1 MKLPF
6 DPRSLK
12 FQIWLYF
19 SIFAILLMAVLWFLQ
34 IYFLDNQ
41 YQAMK
46 IKEINRVADT
56 IAEHMGDRDIL
67 EKVARFSYENDMFIQ
82 IESQEGAILFTP
94 ESDYPRTSG
103 SQLLLEILEIKKRLM
118 MSSSGNQ
125 VSYIRT
131 LPPGNQETLVYGRL
145 IQIDQGTAGG
155 RMNGTMQ
162 ERMEERMNDRMM
174 DGGMMS
180 GSRPVLLY
188 IFSPLTP
195 VGSTVTILQ
204 SQLIRVTFLS
214 ILIAM
219 ILSILI
225 SRWISR
231 PIVGITRS
239 AVKLAQGDYRADFYG
254 GHYSELVRLADTLN
268 HASRELAKSEE
279 LQRDLIA
286 NVSHDLRTPLT
297 MVKSY
302 AEMIRDLSGEQPEK
316 RNLHL
321 AVIIEEADRL
331 NQLVTDMLALSKMQ
345 SGVIPLEKKEFSL
358 ARLVE
363 QTLSSYRILEEQEGY
378 RFEMVSDQ
386 NSVSHSGQQDWS
398 DPVWMVEADE
408 SRIHQVLTN
417 LLNNAVQHSG
427 KEKEIRVMLQ
437 QEIKKGPQG
446 PVNWIRCSIID
457 RGAGIPEEELT
468 LIWERYYRGSSNH
481 TRSANGSGLGL
492 SIVREILKLHGAD
505 YGVESTVGQGSTF
518 WFSVEGVKP
527 PSPWQ
532 PSAPLSGL

>member
-41 YQAMK
+41 YQSMK

-67 EKVARFSYENDMFIQ
+67 EKVARLSYENDMFIQ

-103 SQLLLEILEIKKRLM
+103 SQLQLEILEIKKQLM
-118 MSSSGNQ
+118 MSSSGNR

-131 LPPGNQETLVYGRL
+131 LPPGNQETLVYGRF
-145 IQIDQGTAGG
+145 IP
-155 RMNGTMQ
+155 M
-162 ERMEERMNDRMM
+162 DRMSGHEM
-174 DGGMMS
+174 MGDGRNEGMMS
-180 GSRPVLLY
+180 GDRMIGTRPVLLY

-204 SQLIRVTFLS
+204 SQLIRVTILS

-239 AVKLAQGDYRADFYG
+239 AAKLAQGDYRADFDG
-254 GHYSELVRLADTLN
+254 GHYSELVRLAETLN
-268 HASRELAKSEE
+268 HTSRELEKSEK

-297 MVKSY
+297 MVRSY

-345 SGVIPLEKKEFSL
+345 SGVIPLEKSRFSL

-363 QTLSSYRILEEQEGY
+363 HTLSSYRILEEQEGY
-378 RFEMVSDQ
+378 RFQVILDQ
-386 NSVSHSGQQDWS
+386 NSETQSGQQDWS

-446 PVNWIRCSIID
+446 PVKWIRCSITD

>member
-46 IKEINRVADT
+46 IKEINRVADN

-103 SQLLLEILEIKKRLM
+103 SQLQLEILEIKKQLL

-131 LPPGNQETLVYGRL
+131 LPPGNQETLVYGR
-145 IQIDQGTAGG
+145 IIP
-155 RMNGTMQ
+155 
-162 ERMEERMNDRMM
+162 M
-174 DGGMMS
+174 D
-180 GSRPVLLY
+180 RPVLLY

-204 SQLIRVTFLS
+204 SQLIRVTILS

-239 AVKLAQGDYRADFYG
+239 AAKLAQGDYRADFDG
-254 GHYSELVRLADTLN
+254 GHYSELVRLAETLN
-268 HASRELAKSEE
+268 HTSRELEKSEK

-345 SGVIPLEKKEFSL
+345 SGVIPLEKTRFSL
-358 ARLVE
+358 ARLVM

-378 RFEMVSDQ
+378 RFEVVLDQ
-386 NSVSHSGQQDWS
+386 NPEIQSGQQDWA
-398 DPVWMVEADE
+398 DPIWMVEADE
-408 SRIHQVLTN
+408 SRIRQVLTN

-427 KEKEIRVMLQ
+427 EEKEIRVTLQ

-446 PVNWIRCSIID
+446 PVNWIRCSVAD
-457 RGAGIPEEELT
+457 RGAGIREEERAQ
-468 LIWERYYRGSSNH
+468 IWERYYRGSSNH

-518 WFSVEGVKP
+518 WFSIMGVKP

-532 PSAPLSGL
+532 PSAPLSH